1 MTQMTGK
8 PRSNFGQVSVAQ
20 RGRCPR
26 PHQRVGG
33 QPPASPDLL
42 GLSPKDIKKPLCL
55 AICSFEIHSPGTVIF
70 FPLSNGHVD
79 VAAGGAITDPHT
91 DSAGQGHPQQTNE
104 EYLIS
109 N

>member
-42 GLSPKDIKKPLCL
+42 GLSPKDIKKPLNVGDHL
-55 AICSFEIHSPGTVIF
+55 P
-70 FPLSNGHVD
+70 
-79 VAAGGAITDPHT
+79 
-91 DSAGQGHPQQTNE
+91 E
-104 EYLIS
+104 EYKYYPIVFVYEVS
-109 N
+109 NI